1 MQAWPS
7 HTFFKNLSTLSHIF
21 HVEKKLGMKNL
32 YQNIRK
38 TTLGITVA
46 IVIGF
51 DTFLSI
57 RLVDWLKG
65 KKREG
70 FKPLV
75 NKSSQGTTDISDLGL
90 RNFIL

>member
-1 MQAWPS
+1 M
-7 HTFFKNLSTLSHIF
+7 
-21 HVEKKLGMKNL
+21 EKKLGMKNL
-32 YQNIRK
+32 NQNIRK

-70 FKPLV
+70 FEPLV
-75 NKSSQGTTDISDLGL
+75 NKSLQGTTDISDLGL

>member
-1 MQAWPS
+1 M
-7 HTFFKNLSTLSHIF
+7 
-21 HVEKKLGMKNL
+21 EKKKKKLEMKNL

-38 TTLGITVA
+38 TTLGITLA

-51 DTFLSI
+51 DIFLSI

-75 NKSSQGTTDISDLGL
+75 NKSLQGTTDISDLGL